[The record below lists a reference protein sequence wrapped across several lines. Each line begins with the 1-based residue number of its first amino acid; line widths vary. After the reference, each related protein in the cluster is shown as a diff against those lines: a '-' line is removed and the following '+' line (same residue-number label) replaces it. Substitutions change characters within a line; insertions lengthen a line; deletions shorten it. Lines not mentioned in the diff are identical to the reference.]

1 MKIFIAVLV
10 LIFSL
15 QSLSRADDIRDF
27 EIEGMSIGDSLL
39 DHFNEK
45 EIINLKNI
53 YSASGDLYIF
63 SSKEFYSITFIKHK
77 KFNKY
82 EDLQLVLKDNDTK
95 YKIYAIQGIINYT
108 KISNCIKELKNIEID
123 LDKIFTNSQKINR
136 NKLDHRSDLT
146 GKATIERFGYFIGN
160 NTIMVSCADYL
171 DNEKFNI
178 KDALRVAIRTE
189 EFNRFL
195 SKN

>member
-1 MKIFIAVLV
+1 MRVFLALLI
-10 LIFSL
+10 LIFNF
-15 QSLSRADDIRDF
+15 QSWTKADDIRDF
-27 EIEGMSIGDSLL
+27 EIEGISIGDSLL
-39 DHFNEK
+39 DYFSSK
-45 EIINLKNI
+45 EIVELKNY
-53 YSASGDLYIF
+53 YSGGYIF
-63 SSKEFYSITFIKHK
+63 SSKKFYSITFVNHNE
-77 KFNKY
+77 FSKY
-82 EDLQLVLKDNDTK
+82 EDLQFILKDNDIN
-95 YKIYAIQGIINYT
+95 YNIYAIQGIINYT